1 MTRRA
6 QGTTGSRKAV
16 TKMKK
21 KMRRYK
27 YQALV
32 RFAPHQGG
40 GAEATLHG
48 PTRRVVVQARNH
60 DTGGTKLF
68 SALITPGDLESAF
81 RLEDEEAF
89 LRLEVLGEDVS
100 DYLAAGEQF
109 DLWRGGNVGHG
120 VVCRRLFV

>member
-1 MTRRA
+1 MN
-6 QGTTGSRKAV
+6 
-16 TKMKK
+16 K

-32 RFAPHQGG
+32 RLAPHEGG
-40 GAEATLHG
+40 SPEALRG
-48 PTRRVVVQARNH
+48 PTRRMVVRARHH
-60 DTGGTKLF
+60 DTGGSKLF
-68 SALITPGDLESAF
+68 SALITPGDTNSEF
-81 RLEDEEAF
+81 RLGDEEAI

-100 DYLAAGEQF
+100 DYLGPGQQF